1 MTEPV
6 ATPDLDTVIARACG
20 RIAPLWP
27 LTRFVAVNPFL
38 GFADQGF
45 AETSAT
51 LRRVAGADM
60 LMPRSFYAG
69 HIAEGFI
76 TDADLA
82 EGLASVPPGAPK
94 PADVPALKAA
104 AQTAPA
110 ARARPVAAVATIAE
124 VLDRLAQGDR
134 HTARTA
140 FMIDEI
146 SKFCAAWFDEGQA
159 AWKHPWRDLPP
170 YAAWRAAMAHD
181 RNPETMGIKHF
192 RQTVAALP
200 ETPEACIAE
209 VVALLGIPARAV
221 EDYLFRALFD
231 IRGWAAFAR
240 FKVWDDGLHG
250 RENGLMTEILAIRL
264 AWGYALFCER
274 QDAAFREAWAA
285 EMAAAANPP
294 ADAVLGGDADLAA
307 DLALHAAFE
316 AAWRRRLLG
325 SLGTPAP
332 KVEAP
337 AVQAAFCIDVRSE
350 VFRRALERVAPQVQ
364 TLGFAGF
371 FGFPIHVMPVG
382 GSRGAPQCPVL
393 LKPAVVVCEHVKGAG
408 EEEETEIMGL
418 RLLRRRVNKAWK
430 AFKTSA
436 VSSFTYVET
445 MGLAFAPK
453 LVGDMVGLTR
463 PAPDPARDGLE
474 ASAIGRLGPRIAPR
488 LVGGQQTGFDDA
500 ARLAMAESALRGM
513 SLTEGFARLVA
524 LVGHGSTTLNNPHA
538 SGLDCGAC
546 GGFTGEANARV
557 AAAILNDPAVRAGLA
572 DKGIVVP
579 ETTMFVAGLHDTT
592 TDAVR
597 LFDAETLPDSHA
609 ADLRALRGWLE
620 AAGKRAR
627 AERATLLGIAGGD
640 VDAQVRARS
649 RDWSQVRPEWGLAGC
664 AAFIAAPRART
675 AGIALDGRSFLH
687 SYDWRQDSGFKVLEL
702 IMTAPMVVASWIT
715 LQYFGSTVNN
725 RCFGSGD
732 KTLHNVVG
740 ALGVLEGAGGD
751 LRPGLPLQSIHDGR
765 GFVHVPLRLNVVIEA
780 PEAAIAAVVAA
791 HEGVRQLVENGWVH
805 LFALAETGATRRYL
819 GDGRWEAPAMGLA
832 EAA

>member
-1 MTEPV
+1 MIDIV
-6 ATPDLDTVIARACG
+6 VTPDLDAAIERACS

-38 GFADQGF
+38 GFADRGF

-60 LMPRSFYAG
+60 LMPRAFYAG
-69 HIAEGFI
+69 HIADGFI
-76 TDADLA
+76 TEADLA
-82 EGLASVPPGAPK
+82 EGLASVPPGAPR
-94 PADVPALKAA
+94 PADVPALRAA
-104 AQTAPA
+104 AETAPA
-110 ARARPVAAVATIAE
+110 SRPRPVAAVATIAE

-170 YAAWRAAMAHD
+170 YAAWREAMAHD
-181 RNPETMGIKHF
+181 RNPETMGIVRF
-192 RQTVAALP
+192 RETIAALP
-200 ETPEACIAE
+200 DTPEASIAH
-209 VVALLGIPARAV
+209 VVDALGIPERAV
-221 EDYLFRALFD
+221 EDYMFRALFD
-231 IRGWAAFAR
+231 IRGWAAYAR
-240 FKVWDDGLHG
+240 FKVWDDGLYG
-250 RENGLMTEILAIRL
+250 RANGLMTELLAIRL

-274 QDAAFREAWAA
+274 RDAAFREAWAA
-285 EMAAAANPP
+285 EMADAANAPE
-294 ADAVLGGDADLAA
+294 DAVLGGDADLAI
-307 DLALHAAFE
+307 DLALHEAFE

-325 SLGTPAP
+325 ALGTPAP
-332 KVEAP
+332 KLEAP

-350 VFRRALERVAPQVQ
+350 VFRRALEGVAPQVQ

-393 LKPAVVVCEHVKGAG
+393 LKPAVVVCEHVKGAD

-445 MGLAFAPK
+445 IGLAFAPK
-453 LVGDMVGLTR
+453 LIGDMVGYTR
-463 PAPDPARDGLE
+463 PAPDPTRDGLDL
-474 ASAIGRLGPRIAPR
+474 SAIGRLGPRIEPK
-488 LVGGQQTGFDDA
+488 LVGGQQTGFDEG
-500 ARLAMAESALRGM
+500 ARLAMAEAALRGM
-513 SLTEGFARLVA
+513 SLTDGFARLVA

-557 AAAILNDPAVRAGLA
+557 AAAILNDPAVRQGLA
-572 DKGIVVP
+572 GKGIIVP
-579 ETTMFVAGLHDTT
+579 ETTVFVAGLHDTT
-592 TDAVR
+592 TDTVR
-597 LFDAETLPDSHA
+597 LFDIDAVPQSHA
-609 ADLRALRGWLE
+609 GDLRTLRGWLD

-627 AERATLLGIAGGD
+627 AERSALLGTAGGD

-649 RDWSQVRPEWGLAGC
+649 TDWSQVRPEWGLAGC

-675 AGIALDGRSFLH
+675 AGISLNGRSFLH
-687 SYDWRQDSGFKVLEL
+687 SYDWRQDKGFKVLEL

-725 RCFGSGD
+725 RCFGAGD

-751 LRPGLPLQSIHDGR
+751 LRPGLPMQSLHDGR

-780 PEAAIAAVVAA
+780 PETAIADVVAA

-805 LFALAETGATRRYL
+805 LFALTESGRMRRYL
-819 GDGRWEAPAMGLA
+819 GQGAWEATVGPVAK
-832 EAA
+832 AA